1 MTSVFVLDMWMP
13 TPDRDG
19 ASLRITNLLA
29 IMAEMVSNITF
40 AADAPTHWRDSVRHM
55 QAAGLEVINGEEAI
69 KTHLQ
74 EKGHTYDLVLL
85 SRVPVASKYIG
96 LVKKLAPQARVVFDT
111 TDLKFLRGLRGAKV
125 TNNVNLL
132 KQALQSKKDEL
143 TVAQQA
149 DITLVVSPVEKEIL
163 EKEYL
168 GIKVQIISLIHQVY
182 GSTTAWAKRA
192 GLLFVGAFPHHPNE
206 DGMGYF
212 CREIHPR
219 LVEKL
224 GPVPTYIIGSNP
236 PDWLMGFKAD
246 HMHVLGYVPD
256 IAPYLKQCR
265 LSLAPLRYGAGIKS
279 KVLLSL
285 SYGLPVVASSIAAEG
300 MPMVDG
306 RDILL
311 ADDAESF
318 AQRVTEL
325 YQNET
330 LWQQLSNNG
339 PKIVA
344 EHFSFASA
352 RAGLVQLFT
361 SLDLPLQA
369 EQSLD
374 ERQASPVV

>member
-1 MTSVFVLDMWMP
+1 MTNVFVLDMWMP

-40 AADAPTHWRDSVRHM
+40 AADASTPWRASTGQM
-55 QAAGLEVINGEEAI
+55 QAAGLEVISGAEAI

-74 EKGHTYDLVLL
+74 EMGHTYDLAFL
-85 SRVPVASKYIG
+85 SRGPVASKYIG

-132 KQALQSKKDEL
+132 KQALQSKKNEL

-163 EKEYL
+163 EKEDP
-168 GIKVQIISLIHQVY
+168 GINVQIISLIHRVY
-182 GSTTAWAKRA
+182 GSTTPWAERA

-206 DGMGYF
+206 DGMCYF

-219 LVEKL
+219 LAEKL
-224 GPVPTYIIGSNP
+224 GPVPIYIIGSNP
-236 PDWLMGFKAD
+236 PDWLMGFKGD
-246 HMHVLGYVPD
+246 NTHVLGYVPD
-256 IAPYLKQCR
+256 VAPYLKQCR

-300 MPMVDG
+300 IPVLDG

-318 AQRVTEL
+318 AQCVTDL
-325 YQNET
+325 YQNEK

-339 PKIVA
+339 PGIVA
-344 EHFSFASA
+344 EHFSFSA
-352 RAGLVQLFT
+352 AREGLTQLFK

-374 ERQASPVV
+374 ERQVSLAI